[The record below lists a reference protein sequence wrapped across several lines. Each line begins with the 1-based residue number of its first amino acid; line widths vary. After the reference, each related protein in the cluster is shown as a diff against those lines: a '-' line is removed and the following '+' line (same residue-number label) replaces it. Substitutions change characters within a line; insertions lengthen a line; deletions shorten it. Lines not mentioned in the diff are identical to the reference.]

1 MRQEEQ
7 HDDRYEKQH
16 IVNMMT
22 KMESVFHDIQNRKQ
36 ILDF

>member
-1 MRQEEQ
+1 MKQEEQ

-16 IVNMMT
+16 IVNTMT